1 MKEEFPLS
9 YENRWL
15 EDKQN
20 CVANPEQDEAVAQN
34 ESSNETLEK

>member
-1 MKEEFPLS
+1 MEEEFPLS
-9 YENRWL
+9 YENR

-20 CVANPEQDEAVAQN
+20 CVANPEQDETVAQN